1 MRVGPRQ
8 KVDKFKPEVR
18 NLMCELFKRF
28 CTDQY
33 GYLKIFYIMEFATN
47 QEMVFSTMK
56 EF

>member
-28 CTDQY
+28 CTDEY
-33 GYLKIFYIMEFATN
+33 GYLKIFYFMEFATN